1 MTVARITMVEYFSKE
16 VGDDFEPKY
25 SEVAP
30 KSLPDACNLILV
42 RTSETSGMSIAIYKD
57 EKTAESTLADRKKML
72 EGFPDTF
79 KDIWHMQGEVS
90 LNFLNEKLKL
100 GLDNS

>member
-1 MTVARITMVEYFSKE
+1 MTVARITMCEYFSKE

-30 KSLPDACNLILV
+30 KSLPDANNLILV

-57 EKTAESTLADRKKML
+57 EKTAESTLADRKKCW
-72 EGFPDTF
+72 
-79 KDIWHMQGEVS
+79 KA
-90 LNFLNEKLKL
+90 FLILLKIFGTCRGKLV
-100 GLDNS
+100 